1 MRKDP
6 DVQTLSE
13 IFFRIEEIRC
23 PYYLAFCTFIESL
36 AAVISHNCGNLTHVF
51 LCSLVIANHAIL
63 RKF

>member
-23 PYYLAFCTFIESL
+23 PYYRVFCPFIKSL
-36 AAVISHNCGNLTHVF
+36 AAVISHICGNFIQCEWVEGVENKVNTCL
-51 LCSLVIANHAIL
+51 
-63 RKF
+63 